1 MRLLEKL
8 TLLGGIT
15 LAMTGCGKKG
25 ALVYP
30 DMLVPAAPASVSAIQ
45 SGSAVKIMFDIPTTD
60 RAGKRL
66 NGLAGLRINK
76 REDYSTPEQT
86 CRSCMEDYRLF
97 RKLYLDLLPDSTQR
111 FGNRLITL
119 DGNVDAGRQYSYVV
133 VPFTKDGMDGATSS
147 QVLVQVVKGL
157 TAPVLRS
164 ESNPTEIK
172 LIFSALT
179 PEDGDLVGYNLYRTL
194 KSESFPLQPIN
205 KKPIDGKEYV
215 DSVLARGAVYRYLAK
230 AVVRLR
236 SGVMVESLV
245 SNEVEGFLTDD
256 E

>member
-8 TLLGGIT
+8 ALLGGFT

-30 DMLVPAAPASVSAIQ
+30 DMLVPAVPASASAIQ
-45 SGSAVKIMFDIPTTD
+45 SGSAVKISFDVPTTD
-60 RAGKRL
+60 RAGNRL

-76 REDYSTPEQT
+76 REGYSTPEQT

-97 RKLYLDLLPDSTQR
+97 RTLYLDLLPNGTQR
-111 FGNRLITL
+111 FGNRLVTL
-119 DGNVDAGRQYSYVV
+119 DGDVNAGRQYSYIV
-133 VPFTKDGMDGATSS
+133 VPFTRDGLDGAASS
-147 QVLVQVVKGL
+147 HVVVQVAKEQV
-157 TAPVLRS
+157 APVLQA
-164 ESNPTEIK
+164 ESYPTEIK
-172 LIFSALT
+172 IIFSSLT
-179 PEDGDLVGYNLYRTL
+179 PEDGVLVGYNLYRTL
-194 KSESFPLQPIN
+194 QNDSFPLQPIN

-215 DSVLARGAVYRYLAK
+215 DSVLARGAVYCYLAR

-236 SGVMVESLV
+236 SGVIVESMA
-245 SNEVEGFLTDD
+245 SNEVEGLLKDD